1 MGLTGLVSSS
11 QPTQVSSGKPNLYI
25 LFLPAVKAM
34 VYPNTECNLEF
45 VTKHR
50 EASSP
55 YQFVLATSVL
65 QSRVQHSN
73 TLQGGVTCS

>member
-1 MGLTGLVSSS
+1 
-11 QPTQVSSGKPNLYI
+11 
-25 LFLPAVKAM
+25 M
-34 VYPNTECNLEF
+34 VYLNTECNLEF

-55 YQFVLATSVL
+55 YQFVLAISVL

-73 TLQGGVTCS
+73 ALQGGVTCS